1 MTQKKSQSIQDIRQ
15 YRFIDT
21 LKKLP
26 FVKKVILF
34 GSRARGD
41 QQSRSDIDL
50 AIDCPEATG
59 EQWHKILDIVDKADT
74 LLLIDCV
81 NLAKAD
87 ERFKKN
93 ILKDGVEL

>member
-1 MTQKKSQSIQDIRQ
+1 MTQMISKKIDEIRQ
-15 YRFIDT
+15 YKFIQT

-26 FVKKVILF
+26 FVQKVILF

-41 QQSRSDIDL
+41 EQSRSDIDL
-50 AIDCPEATG
+50 AIDCPEVTQD
-59 EQWHKILDIVDKADT
+59 QWHKILDIIDEADT

-87 ERFKKN
+87 EKFKKN
-93 ILKDGVEL
+93 ILTDGVEL

>member
-1 MTQKKSQSIQDIRQ
+1 MIQKKSQSIHDIRQ
-15 YRFIDT
+15 YRFIDI

-50 AIDCPEATG
+50 AIDCPGVTQD
-59 EQWHKILDIVDKADT
+59 QWQKILNIVDEADT